1 MGRILSPW
9 CKSVK
14 IAMIEK
20 NMSTRELAEGIDMA
34 REYTSAVVNGRVIS
48 ESAAKT
54 ISDYL
59 GIELTE
65 LTLTAPK

>member
-1 MGRILSPW
+1 
-9 CKSVK
+9 
-14 IAMIEK
+14 
-20 NMSTRELAEGIDMA
+20 MSTRELAEGIDMA